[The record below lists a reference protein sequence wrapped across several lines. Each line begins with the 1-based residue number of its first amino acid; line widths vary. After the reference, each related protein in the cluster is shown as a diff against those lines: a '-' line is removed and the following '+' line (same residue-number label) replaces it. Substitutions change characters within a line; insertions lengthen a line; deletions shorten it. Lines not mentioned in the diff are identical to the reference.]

1 MGVLDLLSRV
11 NDALERAFVTGP
23 AVVDPA
29 VVDFG
34 APSEWSPSEYGDYIA
49 TSNGVYAC
57 VRLRATNLASLP
69 LRLYSENAESD
80 RIDLPRTHEAVRLF
94 RTVNPFWTFK
104 RLTEMTEMSMG
115 LWGQAFWVMAM
126 RGNRPAELWWARPD
140 RMTVHPH
147 PSEYISHFTY
157 DHGGREIRF
166 ERDEV
171 AWIRYPNPLDEFSG
185 LSPLAAARLAA
196 DTSTAAMKSNY
207 MIFRNG
213 VQAAA
218 LIAPAQGATML
229 TDEQAKTLT
238 DQINRRMKGIDNAHR
253 IGVLRFDVDVKQLS
267 MTPEDAQYLGSLD
280 WNLQDIARAYGI
292 PIDKIG
298 GKRTH
303 ENVEESDR
311 AFWADTMKPEAEL
324 IAAEITEQIL
334 PKFGPNLVAEF
345 DLSGVDVLHE
355 AESARWERERGM
367 IEVGRKTIN
376 EIREENGEK
385 PVPWGNVWWAQS
397 TLMPIDSEEKP
408 VAPVPPALA
417 ANAGQGGET
426 DPEEDDDETAE
437 RRVGAANTRT
447 IAYGSDEHRR
457 LWQRQLDRAEPW
469 EALVATTTTQLLLD
483 QQQSVLARL
492 RQRGIRAEDAV
503 AMEPFDRSRWI
514 KAFRTE
520 IRPALFEIAT
530 QAAALELDELGVPL
544 LFDVQDP
551 NVIRA
556 MERQAQRFAE
566 QVNQTTW
573 NDLRA
578 SIAEGIAEGEDIDA
592 IAERVLEVMR
602 DRIRSSKETIA
613 RTEVTT
619 ASTTGTLA
627 SWDQSGV
634 VQGKQWLAALDDR
647 TRKSHVDAHGQTV
660 GINDDFHVGGAVGP
674 GPGNM
679 GSAREDINCRCSLV
693 PVIDTE
699 IPTVTLED

>member
-1 MGVLDLLSRV
+1 MGVLDRIGTYF
-11 NDALERAFVTGP
+11 ERAFAVGP
-23 AVVDPA
+23 AVVDPSIA
-29 VVDFG
+29 TFG
-34 APSEWSPSEYGDYIA
+34 VAPETWSPAKYGDYIA

-57 VRLRATNLASLP
+57 VRLRATNLAGLP
-69 LRLYSENAESD
+69 LRIYTEKADGD
-80 RIDLPRTHEAVRLF
+80 RDELPHTHQAVQLF
-94 RTVNPFWTFK
+94 RTVNPYWTLP
-104 RLTEMTEMSMG
+104 RLLQMTEMSMG
-115 LWGQAFWVMAM
+115 LWGQSFWVMAM
-126 RGNRPAELWWARPD
+126 RGRRPGELWWARPD

-147 PSEYISHFTY
+147 PEDYISHFTY
-157 DHGGREIRF
+157 EQGGRKIRF

-185 LSPLAAARLAA
+185 LSPLGAARLAA

-207 MIFRNG
+207 NIFRNG

-218 LIAPAQGATML
+218 LIAPAKGATML
-229 TDEQAKTLT
+229 TEEQAQSLKT
-238 DQINRRMKGIDNAHR
+238 DINRRMQGVDNAHR

-267 MTPEDAQYLGSLD
+267 MTPEDAEYLGSLN
-280 WNLQDIARAYGI
+280 WNLEDIARAYGI

-298 GKRTH
+298 GRRTH

-334 PKFGPNLVAEF
+334 PKFGGNLVADF

-367 IEVGRKTIN
+367 IEVGRKTVN
-376 EIREENGEK
+376 EIREANGED

-397 TLMPIDSEEKP
+397 TLIPIDSEEKP
-408 VAPVPPALA
+408 VAPIPPALA
-417 ANAGQGGET
+417 ANAGQDT
-426 DPEEDDDETAE
+426 DDTPEPPAEDDDATE
-437 RRVGAANTRT
+437 RQAHAGNTRT

-457 LWQRQLDRAEPW
+457 RWERQIAHAEPW
-469 EALVATTTTQLLLD
+469 ERMIADVTTQLMLD

-503 AMEPFDRSRWI
+503 ALEPFDRSRWI
-514 KAFRTE
+514 KTFRTE

-530 QAAALELDELGVPL
+530 QQAALELDELGVAT
-544 LFDVQDP
+544 LFDVHDP

-566 QVNQTTW
+566 EVNQTTW
-573 NDLRA
+573 NSLRA

-592 IAERVLEVMR
+592 IADRVLKVMQ
-602 DRIRSSKETIA
+602 DRIRSSKEVIA

-619 ASTTGTLA
+619 SATTGTLA

-634 VQGKQWLAALDDR
+634 VVGKQWLAALDDR
-647 TRKSHVDAHGQTV
+647 TRKTHVEAHGQIV
-660 GINDDFHVGGAVGP
+660 GLDDDFHVGSAVGP

-679 GSAREDINCRCSLV
+679 GSARESINCRCSMA
-693 PVIDTE
+693 PVVDTTV
-699 IPTVTLED
+699 PTVTLED